1 MLIAL
6 QLTLTAGCVTMA
18 NANNVSLDSTLK
30 MVHVKNVLDSVQN
43 VQVLHHV
50 LPADQIKHS
59 WILKKDVS
67 VKLVIIKTIHKD

>member
-6 QLTLTAGCVTMA
+6 LLTLTAEYVTMA
-18 NANNVSLDSTLK
+18 NAHNVILDSTLK
-30 MVHVKNVLDSVQN
+30 MVHVNNVLDSVKN

-50 LPADQIKHS
+50 LPADQVKPF

>member
-1 MLIAL
+1 MLIAH

-18 NANNVSLDSTLK
+18 NANNVILDSTLK

-50 LPADQIKHS
+50 LPADQVKHS
-59 WILKKDVS
+59 WIHKRDVS

>member
-1 MLIAL
+1 MLIAFL
-6 QLTLTAGCVTMA
+6 LTLTAGYVTMA
-18 NANNVSLDSTLK
+18 NAPNVILDSTLK

-50 LPADQIKHS
+50 LPADQVKPS